1 MKKNYYCWGLLMC
14 FLLLYGVSA
23 KAQTY
28 NYNDALLK
36 AVNFF
41 DANKC
46 GSNVALDN
54 VFSWRGACHTT
65 DGSAVSLDLSG
76 GFHDAGDHVKFGLP
90 QCWSAATLGFALYEF
105 KESFDNAK
113 ATTKLLSE
121 LKYFTDYFLKC
132 HPNANTFYYQVG
144 DGNVDH
150 GYWGSP
156 ELQTGARP
164 VIVNNTSAPA
174 SDVLGEAAA
183 ALALMYLNYKSID
196 LTYANKC
203 LTAAKEL
210 FTLGKTNLGRSSDGG
225 GGAFYKSTSHFDDLS
240 WGAIWLSIAT
250 GDNTYLAPVDGWI
263 DQKNDGGDDP
273 YNKHWAPAWDDV
285 TLYVLLKMY
294 ELTGTQKYFDGIN
307 NNMVWYSTTL
317 KKTAYGMPWLD
328 TWGVLRYNSAEAG
341 LGYLAAKKFQYADYL
356 KTADLCM
363 NYICG
368 TNPRNSSYLTG
379 WGTNPPVHP
388 HHRANEPVQGGPT
401 HGIVGGLVGG
411 PDMSDAYS
419 DVVGNYQQTEVAI
432 DYNSAF
438 LLGMAG
444 KIYFTLHTPPKV
456 NVPPTVSLTAPSA
469 SGTYNQGTPIT
480 LSANAADADGTVT
493 NVEFY
498 VSGSKVGEDATAP
511 YSFSWTPQL
520 SGSYTITAH
529 AIDDRKSS
537 TTSTAVTI
545 NVSNNNLPPTT
556 PNLALNKTATS
567 SSDENSGLTANNVV
581 DGNYSSRWGSAFGD
595 PQWLQV
601 DLGSAQTINRVILSW
616 ESAYA
621 TAYSI
626 QVSTNG
632 TTWTTVASIVGGNGS
647 TDDITF
653 ASTTARYVRMY
664 GTARVTT
671 YGYSIYEFEV
681 YGSSANIPVT
691 SVTVAPAT
699 ATINVG
705 LTSQLTATVAPAT
718 ATNQTITWSS
728 SNTSVATVSATG
740 VVTGVALGTATIT
753 VTTVDG
759 AKVATCLVTVQNGN
773 ILVTGV
779 TLLPSAVSIAPG
791 ATSQLTATVA
801 PSNATNKN
809 VTWSTSSA
817 AVATVSAT
825 GLVTAIANGTAT
837 ITVTTVDGAKTAI
850 STITVSSCTPT
861 TIVPYVQINSGA
873 WTQTSTANASVGNS
887 VTFGPQP
894 VSGGSWSWI
903 GPNGFAA
910 ATREVT
916 ITNIQTTQAG
926 NYVATYT
933 NASGCKSTNTFVVT
947 VGGTTIAVTGVT
959 LAPTAVSISSGG
971 SSQLT
976 ATVAPANATNKTVA
990 WSSSNNLVATVSAT
1004 GLVTAVGAGTAT
1016 ITVTTQDGNFTA
1028 TCAVTVTIISVS
1040 VTGVSVTPA
1049 TSSITVG
1056 GTAQLTA
1063 TVAPANATN
1072 KTIAW
1077 TSSNNLVATVSAAG
1091 LVTGVA
1097 AGNATITATTRDG
1110 NFTSTCAVTVTG
1122 GSTSCAF
1129 GTPLASALPSISKA
1143 FNYIYVLGAGPSF
1156 ANVSNMT
1163 INWDLANKGLYQLSM
1178 GTKDGK
1184 PNWYVD
1190 LRASATQT
1198 FASAQ
1203 PSITFSGTGFPGLDG
1218 NYYAAIDNGNFVL
1231 VEKSGSYTIYF
1242 SNSAIAPVCTKSA
1255 EGELAS
1261 QETVLLYPNPFTNK
1275 VILQVSNMGDV
1286 KSVKVINQLG
1296 ITIQI
1301 LDVNQFKNNQVE
1313 FGDNLPTGIY
1323 FIQVKDKDNT
1333 KVYKVIKK

>member
-14 FLLLYGVSA
+14 FLLLFGVSA

-144 DGNVDH
+144 DGNADH

-156 ELQTGARP
+156 ELQTGSRP

-196 LTYANKC
+196 ATYANKC

-250 GDNTYLAPVDGWI
+250 GDNTYLAPVDAWI

-307 NNMVWYSTTL
+307 NNMVWYSTSL

-401 HGIVGGLVGG
+401 KGLVGGLVGG

-419 DVVGNYQQTEVAI
+419 DVVGNFQQTEVAI

-444 KIYFTLHTPPKV
+444 KIYFTLHIPPKV

-511 YSFSWTPQL
+511 YSISWTPQL

-529 AIDDRKSS
+529 AIDDRKGS
-537 TTSTAVTI
+537 TASTAVTI

-567 SSDENSGLTANNVV
+567 SSDENSGLTSNNAV
-581 DGNYSSRWGSAFGD
+581 DGNYSSRWGSAFSD
-595 PQWLQV
+595 PQWIQV

-616 ESAYA
+616 EAAYA

-632 TTWTTVASIVGGNGS
+632 TTWTTAASIVGGNGS

-653 ASTTARYVRMY
+653 AAISARYVRMY
-664 GTARVTT
+664 GTARVTP
-671 YGYSIYEFEV
+671 YGFSIYEFEV
-681 YGSSANIPVT
+681 YGSSVNVPVT
-691 SVTVAPAT
+691 GVTVAP
-699 ATINVG
+699 
-705 LTSQLTATVAPAT
+705 S
-718 ATNQTITWSS
+718 
-728 SNTSVATVSATG
+728 TVS
-740 VVTGVALGTATIT
+740 V
-753 VTTVDG
+753 
-759 AKVATCLVTVQNGN
+759 N
-773 ILVTGV
+773 I
-779 TLLPSAVSIAPG
+779 
-791 ATSQLTATVA
+791 
-801 PSNATNKN
+801 
-809 VTWSTSSA
+809 
-817 AVATVSAT
+817 
-825 GLVTAIANGTAT
+825 GL
-837 ITVTTVDGAKTAI
+837 
-850 STITVSSCTPT
+850 
-861 TIVPYVQINSGA
+861 
-873 WTQTSTANASVGNS
+873 
-887 VTFGPQP
+887 
-894 VSGGSWSWI
+894 
-903 GPNGFAA
+903 
-910 ATREVT
+910 
-916 ITNIQTTQAG
+916 
-926 NYVATYT
+926 
-933 NASGCKSTNTFVVT
+933 
-947 VGGTTIAVTGVT
+947 
-959 LAPTAVSISSGG
+959 
-971 SSQLT
+971 
-976 ATVAPANATNKTVA
+976 
-990 WSSSNNLVATVSAT
+990 
-1004 GLVTAVGAGTAT
+1004 
-1016 ITVTTQDGNFTA
+1016 
-1028 TCAVTVTIISVS
+1028 
-1040 VTGVSVTPA
+1040 
-1049 TSSITVG
+1049 
-1056 GTAQLTA
+1056 TAQLTA

-1072 KTIAW
+1072 QTVTW
-1077 TSSNNLVATVSAAG
+1077 SSSSTSAATVSSTGLVSGVAPGTATITATTQDGLKTSSCLVTVTNVVVPVTGVTVTPATASVNVGSTSQLTATIAPTNATDKEVTWSSSNTAIATVNTTGLITGVAFGTATITVTTHDGVKTATCAVTVTNVVVPVTGVTVSPTTASINVGSTSQLTATIAPANATDKAVTWSSSNTAFATVGATG

-1097 AGNATITATTRDG
+1097 AGTATITVTTHDGAKTAT
-1110 NFTSTCAVTVTG
+1110 SAVTV
-1122 GSTSCAF
+1122 SVINIPPCSF
-1129 GTPLASALPSISKA
+1129 GTPLATTLATLNKSY
-1143 FNYIYVLGAGPSF
+1143 NYIYVLGTGGPNLS
-1156 ANVSNMT
+1156 NVSNLT
-1163 INWDLANKGLYQLSM
+1163 INWDLPNKGLWQLSM
-1178 GTKDGK
+1178 NTKDGK
-1184 PNWYVD
+1184 PNWYCD
-1190 LRASATQT
+1190 LRTGSTQT
-1198 FASAQ
+1198 FASVQ
-1203 PSITFSGTGFPGLDG
+1203 PSITLAGTGFTGLDG
-1218 NYYAAIDNGNFVL
+1218 SYYAAIDNGNFVL
-1231 VEKSGSYTIYF
+1231 VSKTGGFTLYF
-1242 SNSAIAPVCTKSA
+1242 SSSATAPVCTKSA
-1255 EGELAS
+1255 EGVAS
-1261 QETVLLYPNPFTNK
+1261 LEKNAILYPNPFTNEVQLQFNNYEK
-1275 VILQVSNMGDV
+1275 VSSVQVFDQMGKLVLILKNADLKGN
-1286 KSVKVINQLG
+1286 SVK
-1296 ITIQI
+1296 
-1301 LDVNQFKNNQVE
+1301 
-1313 FGDNLPTGIY
+1313 FGNAFANGIY
-1323 FIQVKDKDNT
+1323 LVKVVGT
-1333 KVYKVIKK
+1333 SGTHTYKLIKQ

>member
-1 MKKNYYCWGLLMC
+1 MKTTNYCWGLLIC
-14 FLLLYGVSA
+14 ILLLYGVSA

-36 AVNFF
+36 AVDFF

-105 KESFDNAK
+105 KESFDNAN

-132 HPNANTFYYQVG
+132 HPNATTFYYQVG
-144 DGNVDH
+144 DGNIDH

-156 ELQTGARP
+156 ELQTGSRP

-196 LTYANKC
+196 ATYANKC

-498 VSGSKVGEDATAP
+498 VSGSKVGEDAIAP

-529 AIDDRKSS
+529 AIDDRKGS
-537 TTSTAVTI
+537 TASTAVTI

-567 SSDENSGLTANNVV
+567 SSDENSGLTANLAV
-581 DGNYSSRWGSAFGD
+581 DGSYGSRWGSAFAD

-601 DLGSAQTINRVILSW
+601 DLGSAQTINRVILTW
-616 ESAYA
+616 EAAYA
-621 TAYSI
+621 TDYSI
-626 QVSTNG
+626 QVSNNG
-632 TTWTTVASIVGGNGS
+632 TTWTTAASIVGGNGS

-653 ASTTARYVRMY
+653 AAISARYVRMY
-664 GTARVTT
+664 GTARVTP

-681 YGSSANIPVT
+681 YGTSTNVPVT
-691 SVTVAPAT
+691 GVTVAPAT
-699 ATINVG
+699 VSVNTG
-705 LTSQLTATVAPAT
+705 LTT
-718 ATNQTITWSS
+718 
-728 SNTSVATVSATG
+728 
-740 VVTGVALGTATIT
+740 
-753 VTTVDG
+753 
-759 AKVATCLVTVQNGN
+759 
-773 ILVTGV
+773 
-779 TLLPSAVSIAPG
+779 
-791 ATSQLTATVA
+791 
-801 PSNATNKN
+801 
-809 VTWSTSSA
+809 
-817 AVATVSAT
+817 
-825 GLVTAIANGTAT
+825 
-837 ITVTTVDGAKTAI
+837 
-850 STITVSSCTPT
+850 
-861 TIVPYVQINSGA
+861 
-873 WTQTSTANASVGNS
+873 
-887 VTFGPQP
+887 
-894 VSGGSWSWI
+894 
-903 GPNGFAA
+903 
-910 ATREVT
+910 
-916 ITNIQTTQAG
+916 
-926 NYVATYT
+926 
-933 NASGCKSTNTFVVT
+933 
-947 VGGTTIAVTGVT
+947 
-959 LAPTAVSISSGG
+959 
-971 SSQLT
+971 QLT
-976 ATVAPANATNKTVA
+976 ATVAPANATNQTVT
-990 WSSSNNLVATVSAT
+990 WSSGSTSVATVSAT
-1004 GLVTAVGAGTAT
+1004 GLVSGIAPGTATITATTQDGLKTSTSLVTVTNVPVTGVTVSPATATVNVGLTSQLTATIAPSNATDKAVTWSSSNTAAATVSATGLVTGVAVGSAT
-1016 ITVTTQDGNFTA
+1016 ITVTTHDGAKIATCAVTITNIVVPVTGVTLNVATLGINIGSTSQLIATVLPANATDKAVTWSSSSAAIATVSSTGLVTGVAGGSATITVTTHDGAKTATCLVTVNNIIVPVTGVTVTPATAAINVGSTSQLAAAIAPANATDQALTWSSSSTAIATVSATGLVTGVTAGSATITATTHDGAKTA
-1028 TCAVTVTIISVS
+1028 TCAVTVSIINIPPCS
-1040 VTGVSVTPA
+1040 
-1049 TSSITVG
+1049 
-1056 GTAQLTA
+1056 
-1063 TVAPANATN
+1063 
-1072 KTIAW
+1072 
-1077 TSSNNLVATVSAAG
+1077 
-1091 LVTGVA
+1091 
-1097 AGNATITATTRDG
+1097 
-1110 NFTSTCAVTVTG
+1110 
-1122 GSTSCAF
+1122 F
-1129 GTPLASALPSISKA
+1129 GTPLATTLATLNKSY
-1143 FNYIYVLGAGPSF
+1143 NYIYVLGTGGPNLS
-1156 ANVSNMT
+1156 NVSNLT
-1163 INWDLANKGLYQLSM
+1163 INWDLPNKGLWQLSM
-1178 GTKDGK
+1178 NTKDGK

-1190 LRASATQT
+1190 IRISATQT
-1198 FASAQ
+1198 FASIQ
-1203 PSITFSGTGFPGLDG
+1203 PSITLAGTGFTGLDG
-1218 NYYAAIDNGNFVL
+1218 SYYAAIDNGNFVL
-1231 VEKSGSYTIYF
+1231 VSKTGGFTLYF
-1242 SNSAIAPVCTKSA
+1242 SSSATAPVCAKSA
-1255 EGELAS
+1255 EVEAS
-1261 QETVLLYPNPFTNK
+1261 ERNSVKVFPNPFTNA
-1275 VILQVSNMGDV
+1275 
-1286 KSVKVINQLG
+1286 

-1301 LDVNQFKNNQVE
+1301 ANPNDVINICVVDELGRVVSILEKSSISGE
-1313 FGDNLPTGIY
+1313 MKIGEGLKSGIY
-1323 FIQVKDKDNT
+1323 FLSVKTLVDT
-1333 KVYKVIKK
+1333 KVYKILKK